1 MAVPVHVPRVNNND
15 DEVKLIDLGVAV
27 GDAVQ
32 AGQVIG
38 QVETDKAIVDVE
50 SPGAGFVIAIRGAVD
65 TVVGVGSVLL
75 WLGATADETPP
86 AEKAAATSAGDGG
99 ARPPTAKALALL
111 REHGLDAADVPASG
125 DRLSVADIEAHLAKS
140 AGGKRKSADAPAS
153 AAPAARAPDV
163 EGARRDLSS
172 GERGM
177 LATVTWHR
185 DVAVAGYI
193 EIEYD
198 TAAWEAYAKEFAEKN
213 KLLFSP
219 LLSLMTHRLVRLAV
233 ESPILN
239 ATIVGNQRHE
249 YTPVN
254 VGFTVQAG
262 DTLYLAVT
270 RDAQSMSDL
279 QFVNAMLDLQKRA
292 TLHKLGPAETSG
304 ATIGFSSMARWK
316 VSRHMPIL
324 PPNTAFM
331 VAHTAVSADTA
342 VLGATYDHRVMNGFH
357 VVSALRKLAKP

>member
-1 MAVPVHVPRVNNND
+1 MALPVHVPRVNNND
-15 DEVKLIDLGVAV
+15 DEVKLIALDVAV

-32 AGQVIG
+32 SGQVIA

-50 SPGAGFVIAIRGAVD
+50 ASGAGFVLAIRATVD
-65 TVVGVGSVLL
+65 EVVGVGSVLM

-86 AEKAAATSAGDGG
+86 AEKVAAGIADGG
-99 ARPPTAKALALL
+99 ARPPTTKALALL
-111 REHGLDAADVPASG
+111 REHGLDAADVAASG
-125 DRLSVADIEAHLAKS
+125 DRLSVADIDAHLAKA
-140 AGGKRKSADAPAS
+140 AGAKRKAA
-153 AAPAARAPDV
+153 AAPATAAAAARPPEVD
-163 EGARRDLSS
+163 GAKRDLSS

-198 TAAWEAYAKEFAEKN
+198 TAAWEEHAKNFAETN

-239 ATIVGNQRHE
+239 ATIVGHQRHE

-254 VGFTVQAG
+254 IGFTVQAG

-270 RDAQSMSDL
+270 RDAQAMGDL

-331 VAHTAVSADTA
+331 VAHTAVSTDKA

-357 VVSALRKLAKP
+357 VVAALRKLAKP

>member
-1 MAVPVHVPRVNNND
+1 MALPVHVPRVNNND
-15 DEVKLIDLGVAV
+15 DEVKLIALGVAI

-32 AGQVIG
+32 NGQVIA

-50 SPGAGFVIAIRGAVD
+50 ASGAGFVLAIRATVD
-65 TVVGVGSVLL
+65 EVVGVGSVLM
-75 WLGATADETPP
+75 WLGATVDEAPP
-86 AEKAAATSAGDGG
+86 AEKAATTGLGDGDT
-99 ARPPTAKALALL
+99 RPPTAKALALL
-111 REHGLDAADVPASG
+111 REHGLAAADVAASG
-125 DRLSVADIEAHLAKS
+125 DRLSVADIEAHLAKA
-140 AGGKRKSADAPAS
+140 AGGKRKATEAPAG
-153 AAPAARAPDV
+153 AAAAARPPEV
-163 EGARRDLSS
+163 EGAKRDLSS
-172 GERGM
+172 AERGM

-198 TAAWEAYAKEFAEKN
+198 TAAWEEHAKQFAETN
-213 KLLFSP
+213 RLLFSP

-239 ATIVGNQRHE
+239 ATIVGHQRHE
-249 YTPVN
+249 YAPVN

-270 RDAQSMSDL
+270 RDAQAMGDL

-324 PPNTAFM
+324 PPNTAVM
-331 VAHTAVSADTA
+331 VAHTAVSADKA